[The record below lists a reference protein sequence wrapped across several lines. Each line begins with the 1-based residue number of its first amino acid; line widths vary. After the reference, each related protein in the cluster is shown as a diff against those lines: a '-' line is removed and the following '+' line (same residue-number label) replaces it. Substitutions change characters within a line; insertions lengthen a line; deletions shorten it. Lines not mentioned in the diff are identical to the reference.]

1 MSLLHGT
8 AALFLAQVDHIIEV
22 GWQLARA
29 LIISIF
35 FLESAVDA
43 NVPVVAGGDRDGLIV
58 YIVIGGLEER
68 ACIIIL
74 GISGVLTM

>member
-29 LIISIF
+29 LIVSIF
-35 FLESAVDA
+35 FLESAIDA
-43 NVPVVAGGDRDGLIV
+43 VVPVVAGGDRDRLIV
-58 YIVIGGLEER
+58 
-68 ACIIIL
+68 
-74 GISGVLTM
+74 